1 MTKKELAE
9 IIAANCE
16 VTKKKAE
23 EIINFTFNSITS
35 ALKVNEEVRISD
47 FGTFKTTMRAERNG
61 VNPKTGEKIKIPSKV
76 AAVFKPAAKLRE
88 AVN

>member
-1 MTKKELAE
+1 MTRKEFAK

-16 VTKKKAE
+16 VTQKKAD
-23 EIINFTFNSITS
+23 EIINFMFNSITS

-47 FGTFKTTMRAERNG
+47 FGTFKTTTRAERNG
-61 VNPKTGEKIKIPSKV
+61 VNFKTGEKVHIPARVV
-76 AAVFKPAAKLRE
+76 AIFKPATKLRE